1 MAATPNPK
9 QELAKIDAQLKQLAE
24 LRHRWVTAKELDP
37 KATSPIDASRAI
49 DDLLLERHRICRERQ
64 GEHEH
69 RTDDVASTE
78 EWGDA
83 G

>member
-1 MAATPNPK
+1 VRVASQPEKRCGAPRQTEEVTSLMAATPNPK
-9 QELAKIDAQLKQLAE
+9 QELAKIDAQLKQLA
-24 LRHRWVTAKELDP
+24 
-37 KATSPIDASRAI
+37 
-49 DDLLLERHRICRERQ
+49 Q